1 MSIDALLSDPRH
13 RPPGGWS
20 ALAEADYEA
29 SHADPR
35 RLSAQVGRLRRD
47 LDQERQEVAD
57 LAAELHARAGR
68 CPEIG
73 PGGAGRPQSGAGRGH
88 GGEHG

>member
-1 MSIDALLSDPRH
+1 MADLEALLSDPRR

-47 LDQERQEVAD
+47 LALERQEVAD

-68 CPEIG
+68 VPL
-73 PGGAGRPQSGAGRGH
+73 
-88 GGEHG
+88 

>member
-1 MSIDALLSDPRH
+1 MADLEALLADPRR

-47 LDQERQEVAD
+47 LDQERQEVAN
-57 LAAELHARAGR
+57 LATELHGR
-68 CPEIG
+68 Q
-73 PGGAGRPQSGAGRGH
+73 GRLRL
-88 GGEHG
+88 

>member
-1 MSIDALLSDPRH
+1 MSIDALLSDPRR

-47 LDQERQEVAD
+47 LALERQEVAD

-68 CPEIG
+68 VPL
-73 PGGAGRPQSGAGRGH
+73 
-88 GGEHG
+88 